1 MSPTHADRFASTTRF
16 DPSKKKSGEQEK
28 IAKMPTMRIS
38 QAKHSIT
45 YLQRGDIR
53 SDIIT
58 LIVFSHSEDAAE
70 KRLLLQGQAR
80 A

>member
-1 MSPTHADRFASTTRF
+1 
-16 DPSKKKSGEQEK
+16 
-28 IAKMPTMRIS
+28 MPTMRIS